1 MRVKLHYVGLV
12 RDLTNRSED
21 EFSLPEGASLL
32 DLLNKI
38 AGAYGESFR
47 KEIFEPGLKD
57 VKANFVV
64 TVNGALMGQLGGIET
79 GLKDNDNVVLMSLMT
94 GG

>member
-12 RDLTNRSED
+12 RDFTKKSDD
-21 EFSLPEGASLL
+21 EFNLPKGASLL
-32 DLLNKI
+32 DLLSTL
-38 AGAYGESFR
+38 AGTYGKPFQ

-79 GLKDNDNVVLMSLMT
+79 CLNDNDNVVLMSLMT